1 MLFHVPLFLQGIF
14 YYIYSRVRP
23 YDVCE
28 ITCPFLRQ
36 TGFCVLLIFISY
48 LYFAY
53 FYNMAGISFKLQGLD
68 KVLASIDS
76 YSNKVQD
83 QIDDTLTGAA
93 EAITETAKQL
103 APTDDSNLHNNI
115 GYVNEPFA
123 KALYSN
129 AAYSAY
135 IEFGTGANVDVP
147 NIEGMD
153 LPAYAMTFFVNG
165 KGRIRPHPFFFPAVQ
180 QETKKLPGIIEK
192 ILKNTKP

>member
-1 MLFHVPLFLQGIF
+1 
-14 YYIYSRVRP
+14 
-23 YDVCE
+23 
-28 ITCPFLRQ
+28 
-36 TGFCVLLIFISY
+36 
-48 LYFAY
+48 
-53 FYNMAGISFKLQGLD
+53 MAGISFKVQGLD
-68 KVLASIDS
+68 KVLASIDN

-83 QIDDTLTGAA
+83 QIDDTLTATA
-93 EAITETAKQL
+93 FDIETEAKTL
-103 APTDDSNLHNNI
+103 APIDDSNLRQNI
-115 GYVNEPFA
+115 GFVNERFA

-165 KGRIRPHPFFFPAVQ
+165 KGRIRPHPFFFPAIQ
-180 QETKKLPGIIEK
+180 AETKKLPGIIEK